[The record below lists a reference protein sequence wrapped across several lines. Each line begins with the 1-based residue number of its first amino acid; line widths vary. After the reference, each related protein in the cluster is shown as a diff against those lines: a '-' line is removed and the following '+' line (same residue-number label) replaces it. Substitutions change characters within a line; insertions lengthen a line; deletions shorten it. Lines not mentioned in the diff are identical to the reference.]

1 MIVHGVW
8 MGHEHFITSPTA
20 GTSESVEC
28 YCPAHQRQ
36 QEPVG
41 RQTMAIC
48 GRGNDDKPLDSLRFC
63 ADL

>member
-28 YCPAHQRQ
+28 YCPAPQRLQ

-41 RQTMAIC
+41 RQ
-48 GRGNDDKPLDSLRFC
+48 SLC
-63 ADL
+63 V